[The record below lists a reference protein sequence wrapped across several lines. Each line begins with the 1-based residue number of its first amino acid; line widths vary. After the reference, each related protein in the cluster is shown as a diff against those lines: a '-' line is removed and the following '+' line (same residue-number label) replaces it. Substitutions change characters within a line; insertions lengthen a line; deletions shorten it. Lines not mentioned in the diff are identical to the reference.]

1 MKMAKKINWA
11 GMEQSNEKKYDIF
24 LFFSIYWIQ
33 IQSKVIFSK

>member
-1 MKMAKKINWA
+1 MAKIFNWV
-11 GMEQSNEKKYDIF
+11 GIEQSNEKKYDIF